1 MARHITVYR
10 REDLAFLRSPPKDVN
25 SPEFDL
31 WSEEA
36 NRRCLFDAPL
46 GSESTV
52 REFWSAPAHDLALP
66 LLVQIYDWG
75 FYDGIEWAA
84 EQLDQAEAELL
95 QLESHWNTLDLDPK
109 IAEDLRERLVS
120 LRSAIAIARQ
130 VDGVLTID

>member
-25 SPEFDL
+25 SPEFDR

-36 NRRCLFDAPL
+36 DQRCLYEGPL
-46 GSESTV
+46 GSESAV

-66 LLVQIYDWG
+66 LLVQIYDRG
-75 FYDGIEWAA
+75 FYDGIEWAG
-84 EQLDQAEAELL
+84 EQLDQAGAELL
-95 QLESHWNTLDLDPK
+95 ELERHWNTLDLDPK
-109 IAEDLRERLVS
+109 VAEDLRERLVS

-130 VDGVLTID
+130 VGGVLTID